1 MAVKVEHITLQVQQ
15 EARRRGMT
23 VEEFR
28 AALEGPIGVIWDP
41 EQLTKKQVLLAL
53 RLFTM
58 GEISGGRFLRALPVE
73 FRPP

>member
-15 EARRRGMT
+15 EARQRGMT

-28 AALEGPIGVIWDP
+28 AALEGPTGVIWDP

-58 GEISGGRFLRALPVE
+58 GEISGGRFLQALLVE
-73 FRPP
+73 FRP